1 MPHVG
6 VLTCVLTL
14 LSHALPPQSLPTLL
28 SDSLPG
34 LVTQYINGFYE
45 NGLYE
50 KIKLKR
56 IINMKECAGKQN
68 PVHEPWE
75 NLLFTCMLKR
85 RQFMLSFK
93 ALEMFVSL
101 AGFYAL
107 ISSDTSAPYY
117 TRMAEWTARF
127 IWRLKVQDTSS

>member
-1 MPHVG
+1 
-6 VLTCVLTL
+6 
-14 LSHALPPQSLPTLL
+14 
-28 SDSLPG
+28 
-34 LVTQYINGFYE
+34 
-45 NGLYE
+45 
-50 KIKLKR
+50 
-56 IINMKECAGKQN
+56 MKECAGKQN

-85 RQFMLSFK
+85 RQFMLGFK